1 MFSFLSPVAQL
12 VERVT
17 VNHHVPGSSPGRGA
31 ILYDRKNLSSEG
43 FFLFWRGHGAVVF
56 DLRVGMVKANTLN
69 ERAEKALLFHQEP
82 LHSAFQSRFLGQHL
96 IAERSQFS

>member
-1 MFSFLSPVAQL
+1 
-12 VERVT
+12 
-17 VNHHVPGSSPGRGA
+17 
-31 ILYDRKNLSSEG
+31 
-43 FFLFWRGHGAVVF
+43 
-56 DLRVGMVKANTLN
+56 MVKANTLN